1 MIPAAPRFAHDPAA
15 AGDAYALG
23 GPLAWAPA
31 ADHLPALAALAH
43 APDGDCAS
51 CALKCCAYVI
61 SVPAPEIPGLVLAAA
76 RLGLTA
82 STLFRPPSPDDE
94 PHARSLARR
103 DDGRCLFL
111 DPAGACRVHAT
122 SGPAAKPTVC
132 QLFPGQ
138 PLVTPDGRARLG
150 VRPECPWPRVSA
162 APDAVARHQAAL
174 ASRAAGPP
182 GLSVRTVPAVIPLAG
197 PATAPFAP
205 FDAWLGAAAAAIAT
219 APSALAGLDAAV
231 TTLLADF
238 ALPRPAAD
246 PHAARVLAAA
256 LSGVLEAQ
264 GAPGAAQAFF
274 ALATGA
280 PPADPRK
287 TPPLLVAAALGSF
300 ELLRFPTALG
310 GLGALR
316 LFAAACDRD
325 PRADVAPR
333 EAFAG
338 LFRQLAQPLVRLP
351 LARATAA
358 TLEAL
363 AVDPTL

>member
-1 MIPAAPRFAHDPAA
+1 MGHP
-15 AGDAYALG
+15 
-23 GPLAWAPA
+23 
-31 ADHLPALAALAH
+31 
-43 APDGDCAS
+43 S

-197 PATAPFAP
+197 PGV
-205 FDAWLGAAAAAIAT
+205 LSAAIFCFTLAWNEFLY
-219 APSALAGLDAAV
+219 ALVFMGSGRMKTVPVGVVSDLIKADVYFWGSLMAAGI
-231 TTLLADF
+231 
-238 ALPRPAAD
+238 
-246 PHAARVLAAA
+246 
-256 LSGVLEAQ
+256 
-264 GAPGAAQAFF
+264 
-274 ALATGA
+274 
-280 PPADPRK
+280 
-287 TPPLLVAAALGSF
+287 LGSVPVAIAYAF
-300 ELLRFPTALG
+300 LVDNYVSGLTA
-310 GLGALR
+310 GATK
-316 LFAAACDRD
+316 
-325 PRADVAPR
+325 
-333 EAFAG
+333 G
-338 LFRQLAQPLVRLP
+338 
-351 LARATAA
+351 
-358 TLEAL
+358 
-363 AVDPTL
+363 